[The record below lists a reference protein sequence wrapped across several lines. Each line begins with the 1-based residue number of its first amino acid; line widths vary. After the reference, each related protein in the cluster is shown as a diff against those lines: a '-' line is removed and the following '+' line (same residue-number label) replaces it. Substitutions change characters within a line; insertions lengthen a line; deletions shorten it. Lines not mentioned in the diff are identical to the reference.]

1 MIAALRRCRAWL
13 ALLAVLAVFPAAEAA
28 AAPAEI
34 RLDYAYYAPTS
45 LALRKFGWLEKSLDG
60 SGTRVRWVFSQGS
73 NRSLEYLNA
82 GSVDFASTAGLAAVL
97 ARANGS
103 PVRTV
108 YVASRPEWTALLVRK
123 DSPIRSLAEL
133 KGRKVAATK
142 GTDPYLFLLRSL
154 HSVGLDKNDLRI
166 VHLQHPDGRVALE
179 KGQVD
184 AWAGLDP
191 HMAASELQAGSRLL
205 YRNLGFNSYGVL
217 NVREDF
223 AERHPQLIRQVL
235 AAYEQARHWVIGHP
249 DEAAQLLAEEAGLP
263 LEVAQ
268 PAAAGRRTG
277 RRAQGRGADPGGRA
291 PGAAGRGRAE
301 GGRRTDRAA
310 VGRRG
315 HRRCP
320 VGAHGALSH
329 GQPEPAT
336 GPASLAPGVA
346 TARAGR
352 LAGLGLAAAGTIVV
366 GGAGAPGLAAGLPDA
381 GA

>member
-28 AAPAEI
+28 DAPAEI

-205 YRNLGFNSYGVL
+205 YRNLGFNRYGVL

-223 AERHPQLIRQVL
+223 AEGHPQLIRQVL

-263 LEVAQ
+263 LEVARLQLSRTDFSQ
-268 PAAAGRRTG
+268 PLPGAEQVAALKAAAPIL
-277 RRAQGRGADPGGRA
+277 ADERLV
-291 PGAAGRGRAE
+291 R
-301 GGRRTDRAA
+301 
-310 VGRRG
+310 
-315 HRRCP
+315 
-320 VGAHGALSH
+320 
-329 GQPEPAT
+329 
-336 GPASLAPGVA
+336 PGVDVQKVVDELIA
-346 TARAGR
+346 PQW
-352 LAGLGLAAAGTIVV
+352 AAEVI
-366 GGAGAPGLAAGLPDA
+366 GGAPLARTEP
-381 GA
+381 